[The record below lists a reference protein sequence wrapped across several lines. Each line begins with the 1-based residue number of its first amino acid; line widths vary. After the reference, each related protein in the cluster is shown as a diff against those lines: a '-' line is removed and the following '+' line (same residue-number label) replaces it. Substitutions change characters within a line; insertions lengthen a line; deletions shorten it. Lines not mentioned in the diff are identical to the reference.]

1 MFAFNPPQVLID
13 FVAGVGPVFVVAL
26 LGAVVTLVALIALVP
41 NARRLGLID
50 RPTERKRHDTPTPMV
65 GGLAVFLGLATAISV
80 ATPIDDVFPFM
91 LASALFVLVGV
102 IDDRIEINGPLR
114 SMIQTAIIIGFLFTT
129 SVQVSDL
136 GLGAEI
142 PAHPGLRTLGYLF
155 TVVALIGLINAFNLI
170 DGLDGLASGLAVIAL
185 AGIGLAAT
193 IAGHSEYALSIIV
206 MITPIMVFWLANL
219 GLLGARFKT
228 FLGDAGATLLGFL
241 VGVALI
247 QSSQAPVS
255 IIEPVFVVW
264 CVAVPVIDTLQVMYH
279 RLRDGRSIF
288 DSDRLHLHYRL
299 VDSGFTSAIIA
310 RPDAATSARPA
321 AGYTSEDVPM
331 ERNTSQSAAAENAQ
345 DSASSGIASPNQTTS
360 GRRSAPQTGQGGG
373 DGPSSSKVSQ
383 SVPSVEHR
391 DRMMLP

>member
-1 MFAFNPPQVLID
+1 
-13 FVAGVGPVFVVAL
+13 
-26 LGAVVTLVALIALVP
+26 
-41 NARRLGLID
+41 
-50 RPTERKRHDTPTPMV
+50 
-65 GGLAVFLGLATAISV
+65 
-80 ATPIDDVFPFM
+80 
-91 LASALFVLVGV
+91 
-102 IDDRIEINGPLR
+102 
-114 SMIQTAIIIGFLFTT
+114 MIQTAIIIGFLFTT

-142 PAHPGLRTLGYLF
+142 PAHPGLTTLGYLF

-193 IAGHSEYALSIIV
+193 IAGYPEYALSIIV

-219 GLLGARFKT
+219 GMLGARLKT

-247 QSSQAPVS
+247 QSSQAPVA

-279 RLRDGRSIF
+279 RLRDGRTIF

-299 VDSGFTSAIIA
+299 VD
-310 RPDAATSARPA
+310 
-321 AGYTSEDVPM
+321 AGYSKHRWSRSCWPVTPWSSGSGWGLPPSH
-331 ERNTSQSAAAENAQ
+331 RRYPYSSSSRWAPCTPTGTR
-345 DSASSGIASPNQTTS
+345 SASGPRGSPPASTH
-360 GRRSAPQTGQGGG
+360 A
-373 DGPSSSKVSQ
+373 DGLIPC
-383 SVPSVEHR
+383 R
-391 DRMMLP
+391 

>member
-1 MFAFNPPQVLID
+1 MFAFNPPQFVIE
-13 FVAGVGPVFVVAL
+13 FVAGVGPVFAVAL
-26 LGAVVTLVALIALVP
+26 LGAVATLAALIVLVP
-41 NARRLGLID
+41 NARRMGLID

-80 ATPIDDVFPFM
+80 ATPIDDVFPFV
-91 LASALFVLVGV
+91 LASALFVVVGV
-102 IDDRIEINGPLR
+102 IDDRIEINGPFR
-114 SMIQTAIIIGFLFTT
+114 SIIQTTIIVGFLFTT

-142 PAHPGLRTLGYLF
+142 PAHPGLTTLGYFF
-155 TVVALIGLINAFNLI
+155 TVVALIGLINAFNLV

-185 AGIGLAAT
+185 AGIGLSAT
-193 IAGHSEYALSIIV
+193 ISGYTEYALSIIV

-219 GLLGARFKT
+219 GLLGARLKT

-247 QSSQAPVS
+247 QSSQAPVA

-288 DSDRLHLHYRL
+288 DSDRLHMHYRL
-299 VDSGFTSAIIA
+299 VDSGYSRHRAVAVMLAGNALVVGLGLGLTTLSPALSLFVFIA
-310 RPDAATSARPA
+310 LGAAYA
-321 AGYTSEDVPM
+321 
-331 ERNTSQSAAAENAQ
+331 NWNALRIRT
-345 DSASSGIASPNQTTS
+345 AWITTTKHS
-360 GRRSAPQTGQGGG
+360 RRRFDT
-373 DGPSSSKVSQ
+373 
-383 SVPSVEHR
+383 
-391 DRMMLP
+391 L

>member
-1 MFAFNPPQVLID
+1 MFAFNPPQFLID

-26 LGAVVTLVALIALVP
+26 LGAVVTLIALIALVP

-91 LASALFVLVGV
+91 FASALFVVVGV
-102 IDDRIEINGPLR
+102 VDDRVEINGPLR
-114 SMIQTAIIIGFLFTT
+114 SIIQTAIVIGFLFTT

-142 PAHPGLRTLGYLF
+142 PAHPGLTTLGYLF

-193 IAGHSEYALSIIV
+193 IAGYPEYALSIIV

-219 GLLGARFKT
+219 GLLGSRLKT

-247 QSSQAPVS
+247 QSSQAPVA

-288 DSDRLHLHYRL
+288 DSDRLHMHYRL
-299 VDSGFTSAIIA
+299 VDSGYSKHRAVAVMLVGNALVVGLGLGLTTISPALSLFVFIA
-310 RPDAATSARPA
+310 LGAVYANWNALRIRTAWITTTKHSRRRFAT
-321 AGYTSEDVPM
+321 
-331 ERNTSQSAAAENAQ
+331 
-345 DSASSGIASPNQTTS
+345 
-360 GRRSAPQTGQGGG
+360 
-373 DGPSSSKVSQ
+373 
-383 SVPSVEHR
+383 
-391 DRMMLP
+391 L

>member
-1 MFAFNPPQVLID
+1 M
-13 FVAGVGPVFVVAL
+13 
-26 LGAVVTLVALIALVP
+26 
-41 NARRLGLID
+41 
-50 RPTERKRHDTPTPMV
+50 
-65 GGLAVFLGLATAISV
+65 
-80 ATPIDDVFPFM
+80 
-91 LASALFVLVGV
+91 

-114 SMIQTAIIIGFLFTT
+114 SIIQTMIVIGFLFTT

-142 PAHPGLRTLGYLF
+142 PAHPGLTTLGYLF

-193 IAGHSEYALSIIV
+193 IAGYPEYALSIIV
-206 MITPIMVFWLANL
+206 MVTPVMVFWLANL
-219 GLLGARFKT
+219 GLLGARLKT

-247 QSSQAPVS
+247 QSSQAPVA

-299 VDSGFTSAIIA
+299 VDAGYSRHRAVAIMLAGNASGRGA
-310 RPDAATSARPA
+310 RAGVDNDLTGPVLVRLHRARGRLRQLERAPASGPRGSRTPSTHADGLIPCREDFYMSEADGRTPYVTGRLRGRGPGRGLCAPGSEA
-321 AGYTSEDVPM
+321 AGRPRELSRAPL
-331 ERNTSQSAAAENAQ
+331 RL
-345 DSASSGIASPNQTTS
+345 
-360 GRRSAPQTGQGGG
+360 RRRDGGPVG
-373 DGPSSSKVSQ
+373 GPG
-383 SVPSVEHR
+383 
-391 DRMMLP
+391 